1 MKAIGRL
8 YQYFDTKNIKP
19 TRFEKDF
26 GLSNGY
32 FGVQLKRDAD
42 IGSSILELIINNCR
56 DLDIKWLLTGDG
68 SMLIDPEQKKE
79 STLDYS
85 NCPIC
90 NEKEKVIVNQA
101 ERIDELKE
109 TIALLRAQVNA
120 PAAEDITK
128 RKTA

>member
-8 YQYFDTKNIKP
+8 YQYFEYKSIKP

-32 FGVQLKRDAD
+32 LGIQLKRDAD

-68 SMLIDPEQKKE
+68 SMLIDSEQKNMPI
-79 STLDYS
+79 LDYS
-85 NCPIC
+85 GCPIC
-90 NEKEKVIVNQA
+90 AEKEKVIINQA
-101 ERIDELKE
+101 ERIEELKE
-109 TIALLRAQVNA
+109 TIALLRLQNSPVT
-120 PAAEDITK
+120 EDKPK
-128 RKTA
+128 RNTA